1 VDRGDGDEGGHIMD
15 SCAKHPHKRGS
26 AICQRCGET
35 WCAECLVYAFGAKKP
50 PYCVGCAMFA
60 GGVRS
65 AATRPAMAKRELK
78 ARLKAAKVAAKAASR
93 DRAGVEGDSVPPEA
107 VPAGPLTDWETPWWE
122 DGPAL
127 DREPTLTD

>member
-1 VDRGDGDEGGHIMD
+1 MESCTKHQNERGV
-15 SCAKHPHKRGS
+15 
-26 AICQRCGET
+26 AICHRCGMS
-35 WCAECLVYAFGAKKP
+35 WCAECLVYAFGPKKP

-65 AATRPAMAKRELK
+65 APTRPAIGRRELK

-93 DRAGVEGDSVPPEA
+93 GGDGDEEALPTEA
-107 VPAGPLTDWETPWWE
+107 VPAAPLTDWETPWWE
-122 DGPAL
+122 DGRSH

>member
-1 VDRGDGDEGGHIMD
+1 MD

-26 AICQRCGET
+26 AICQRCGES
-35 WCAECLVYAFGAKKP
+35 WCADCLVYAFGPKKP
-50 PYCVGCAMFA
+50 PYCVECAMFA

-78 ARLKAAKVAAKAASR
+78 ARLKAVKVAAKAASR
-93 DRAGVEGDSVPPEA
+93 DGDRTGVEPETA
-107 VPAGPLTDWETPWWE
+107 APEPEPAGPLTDWETPWWE
-122 DGPAL
+122 DGHAL